1 MEFGIIPLRAKGYLK
16 PAGLSLTKEKIMSFR
31 EMKHANQQLSNEEA
45 IAILQRGKS
54 GVLALHGDN
63 GYPYAVPISYV
74 YHEGKIILHGAPAGH
89 KHELLARDNH
99 VSFCV
104 VDLNDI
110 VPQEFTTYFR
120 SAIVF
125 GTVRTVTDP
134 AEKQAALEAVGHKY
148 SPGQN
153 GLLPY
158 IGKHFDYVKV
168 MVLEINHLTSKES
181 IELV

>member
-1 MEFGIIPLRAKGYLK
+1 
-16 PAGLSLTKEKIMSFR
+16 MSFR

-148 SPGQN
+148 SPNQN
-153 GLLPY
+153 DLLPY
-158 IGKHFDYVKV
+158 IGKYFDYVKV
-168 MVLEINHLTSKES
+168 MVLEIDHLTAKES
-181 IELV
+181 IELVRAKTTHS

>member
-1 MEFGIIPLRAKGYLK
+1 
-16 PAGLSLTKEKIMSFR
+16 MSFR
-31 EMKHANQQLSNEEA
+31 EMKHANQQLSDEEA

-120 SAIVF
+120 STIVF
-125 GTVRTVTDP
+125 GTVRTITDP

-148 SPGQN
+148 APGQN

-168 MVLEINHLTSKES
+168 MVLEIDHLTAKES
-181 IELV
+181 IELVRAKPNHS

>member
-1 MEFGIIPLRAKGYLK
+1 M
-16 PAGLSLTKEKIMSFR
+16 FR
-31 EMKHANQQLSNEEA
+31 EMKHKNQQLSQEEA
-45 IAILQRGKS
+45 VAILQRGKS

-74 YHEGKIILHGAPAGH
+74 YHEGKIILHGAPEGH

-110 VPQEFTTYFR
+110 ISPEFTTYFR

-125 GTVRTVTDP
+125 GTVRTVTDR
-134 AEKQAALEAVGHKY
+134 AEKQTALEAVGHKY
-148 SPGQN
+148 SPGQP
-153 GLLPY
+153 GLLSY

-168 MVLEINHLTSKES
+168 MILEIDHLTAKES
-181 IELV
+181 IELVNAKAAQQ

>member
-1 MEFGIIPLRAKGYLK
+1 
-16 PAGLSLTKEKIMSFR
+16 MSFR

-99 VSFCV
+99 VRHGTHRYRPCRK
-104 VDLNDI
+104 
-110 VPQEFTTYFR
+110 TGCAR
-120 SAIVF
+120 SRGAQI
-125 GTVRTVTDP
+125 
-134 AEKQAALEAVGHKY
+134 L
-148 SPGQN
+148 S
-153 GLLPY
+153 
-158 IGKHFDYVKV
+158 
-168 MVLEINHLTSKES
+168 
-181 IELV
+181 